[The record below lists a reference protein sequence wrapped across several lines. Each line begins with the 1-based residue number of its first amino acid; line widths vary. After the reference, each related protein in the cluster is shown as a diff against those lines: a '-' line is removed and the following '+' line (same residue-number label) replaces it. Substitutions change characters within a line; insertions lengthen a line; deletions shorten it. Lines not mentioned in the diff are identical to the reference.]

1 VTRVTSALTR
11 LHVGLNLL
19 FLVPGETGGMETYAR
34 ELVPALVA
42 GRSGL
47 VLTAFVNEEAFAEDA
62 SWPGTHVVKVPVHA
76 RRRTDWVRGE
86 QLLLPRLA
94 AREGIEILH
103 SLGSTSPAW
112 GRFRRVTTIH
122 DVIYRVYPEAHTALR
137 ARAMS
142 VLVPL
147 SARRSH
153 RIIVPSKTTRSDI
166 VKHLRVPDSKI
177 DVVPLGVG
185 ARTVVATDVEELRA
199 RLGLDRRPIVLAPS
213 AKRPHKNLMR
223 LLDAWALLPGDRTR
237 PVLVLP
243 GYATEHEADLQRH
256 AERLGLE
263 ADTRFLGWVSPP
275 DLEALYVLASCLVF
289 PSLYE
294 GFGLPVLEAM
304 ARGVPVTCTDRGS
317 LAEVAGNAALL
328 FDPES
333 PKAIADAVQRIIGDR
348 ELSARLSNAGREQA
362 SRFTWKAAAD
372 GTLRA
377 YERALAASP

>member
-1 VTRVTSALTR
+1 VTSASAR

-34 ELVPALVA
+34 ELIPALA
-42 GRSGL
+42 AERPGL
-47 VLTAFVNEEAFAEDA
+47 RLTAFMNEEAFAERA
-62 SWPGTHVVKVPVHA
+62 SWPEMQTVKVPVHSRHRA
-76 RRRTDWVRGE
+76 QWVRGE

-94 AREGIEILH
+94 AREGVEILH

-122 DVIYRVYPEAHTALR
+122 DVIYRVFPEAHTALR

-153 RIIVPSKTTRSDI
+153 RIVAPSESTRSDI
-166 VKHLRVPDSKI
+166 VKHLHIAESKI

-185 ARTVVATDVEELRA
+185 ARTVSPTDVEELRT
-199 RLGLDRRPIVLAPS
+199 RLELGRRAVVLTPS

-223 LLDAWALLPGDRTR
+223 LLDAWALLPGDGTR
-237 PVLVLP
+237 PVLILP
-243 GYATEHEADLQRH
+243 GYTTEHETDLERH
-256 AERLGLE
+256 AARIGLE
-263 ADTRFLGWVSPP
+263 RDTRFLGWVSPA
-275 DLEALYVLASCLVF
+275 DLEALYSVASCLVF

-304 ARGVPVTCTDRGS
+304 ARGVPVACTDRGS
-317 LAEVAGNAALL
+317 LAEVAGTATLL

-333 PKAIADAVQRIIGDR
+333 PQEIAGAVQRILGDS
-348 ELSARLSNAGREQA
+348 ELAARLRRAGREQA
-362 SRFTWKAAAD
+362 DRFTWKVTAE

-377 YERALAASP
+377 YDRALAPSA